1 MNTALTPREQHC
13 LIAAM
18 VERMRESDGW
28 AGETHIQKGLYFWKT
43 LCGVPFSYSFIL
55 YKHGP
60 YSFDLHNDM
69 GRMIADRILKLEP
82 RYPYGPSFLP
92 GQLATILTKRC
103 EETLK
108 RHRGSMAFIVK
119 SIGNLDVRTLE
130 RYATALYVIK
140 GHLGINDTELGR
152 MITKLKPH
160 ISSEQA
166 SEALRAVRTLV
177 DEANAEG
184 VLAASSG

>member
-1 MNTALTPREQHC
+1 MNTNLTPREQHC
-13 LIAAM
+13 LVAEM
-18 VERMRESDGW
+18 VEQMRDSGGW

-43 LCGVPFSYSFIL
+43 LCGTPFSYNFIL

-69 GRMIADRILKLEP
+69 GRMMADRILNLEP
-82 RYPYGPSFLP
+82 RYPYGPSFSQ
-92 GQLATILTKRC
+92 GRSAINVAKQYQ
-103 EETLK
+103 ETLK
-108 RHRGSMAFIVK
+108 RYRGAMAFVVK

-130 RYATALYVIK
+130 RYATALYVLK
-140 GHLGINDTELGR
+140 ANPRINDTEIGR

-160 ISSEQA
+160 ISSEEA
-166 SEALRAVRTLV
+166 FEALRAVRTLI

-184 VLAASSG
+184 LSTVSVG

>member
-43 LCGVPFSYSFIL
+43 LCGAPFSYSFIL

-69 GRMIADRILKLEP
+69 GQMMADRILTLEP

-92 GQLATILTKRC
+92 GRSATSLAKRY

-108 RHRGSMAFIVK
+108 RHRGSMEFIVT
-119 SIGNLDVRTLE
+119 SVGNLDVRTLE

-140 GHLGINDTELGR
+140 GHPGINDTELER

-166 SEALRAVRTLV
+166 SEALRAVRILV

-184 VLAASSG
+184 VLAASAG